1 MRCTEILHI
10 CWDTKTMVP
19 ITPQS
24 SRHCCLQ
31 GFFFF
36 SFWILQWQGRSFLSV
51 ALILPACPVTGWAA
65 ELFKRHK
72 KLIRLRMNKTEA
84 TQACGF
90 QMLSGHLLWSL
101 QELFCSYK
109 IPWGQLRDN
118 SFLKYNIPFLEFF
131 PEFLLLQY
139 NNLLSWIPKIVLG
152 RGYLKCVSRKSYV
165 ACWA

>member
-1 MRCTEILHI
+1 
-10 CWDTKTMVP
+10 MVP

-24 SRHCCLQ
+24 SRQCCLQ
-31 GFFFF
+31 LFFFIL
-36 SFWILQWQGRSFLSV
+36 SF
-51 ALILPACPVTGWAA
+51 AVTGPQFSECCIDIASLPSYWMSCR
-65 ELFKRHK
+65 LFKRHK

-118 SFLKYNIPFLEFF
+118 SFLKYNIPFLEFC

-152 RGYLKCVSRKSYV
+152 RGYLKCFRRKSYV
-165 ACWA
+165 AC